1 MATRTKIPKAA
12 PAPAPKPEPWWHGL
26 SADTARELERMGYHC
41 KADAMLFVTERAR
54 FVGRNRQML
63 FDPLHIDRPW
73 LREGIPF
80 RVSRAMY
87 DEVRVWLEAD
97 PLRS

>member
-12 PAPAPKPEPWWHGL
+12 PARKPKPEPWWHGL

-41 KADAMLFVTERAR
+41 KADAMLFVTEKAR

-87 DEVRVWLEAD
+87 DEVRVWLEAS
-97 PLRS
+97 PLRP

>member
-1 MATRTKIPKAA
+1 MAREKLQIT
-12 PAPAPKPEPWWHGL
+12 PARKPKPPPWWDGL
-26 SADTARELERMGYHC
+26 GADTARELERMGYRS
-41 KADAMLFVTERAR
+41 KADAMLFVTEKAR

-63 FDPLHIDRPW
+63 FDPMHIDRPW

-87 DEVRVWLEAD
+87 DEVRVWLGAD
-97 PLRS
+97 LLRP